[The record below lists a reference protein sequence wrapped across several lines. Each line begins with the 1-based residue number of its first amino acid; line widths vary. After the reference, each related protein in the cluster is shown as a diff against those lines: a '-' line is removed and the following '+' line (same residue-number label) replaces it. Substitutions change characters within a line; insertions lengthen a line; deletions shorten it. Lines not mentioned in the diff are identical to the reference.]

1 MRGKSSSCSY
11 QAHLGIQ
18 DAARKVDVCL
28 QQPRAWAGA
37 GVHIRPGE
45 GVFVLTSE
53 EKWAK
58 LKDIISKWLQVLDSG
73 ATDLD
78 HKELLSDRG
87 FLVYVTRDYPPMIPY
102 VKGFHLTAEMW
113 RGNRDAD
120 GWKLPDKARDVDHSP
135 ILDVDDNDDAVT
147 VRHVGRKSG
156 AEVPRA
162 PSNGLTP
169 PAPRLR
175 SDLLA
180 LLELTKSPKPPL
192 RLVRPDKVVHVFYG
206 FGDASGKGRGS
217 STFQGYKTIHHPSGE
232 MGPLGKGVYRV
243 GVVCL

>member
-1 MRGKSSSCSY
+1 
-11 QAHLGIQ
+11 
-18 DAARKVDVCL
+18 VDVCL

-120 GWKLPDKARDVDHSP
+120 G
-135 ILDVDDNDDAVT
+135 
-147 VRHVGRKSG
+147 
-156 AEVPRA
+156 
-162 PSNGLTP
+162 
-169 PAPRLR
+169 
-175 SDLLA
+175 
-180 LLELTKSPKPPL
+180 
-192 RLVRPDKVVHVFYG
+192 
-206 FGDASGKGRGS
+206 
-217 STFQGYKTIHHPSGE
+217 
-232 MGPLGKGVYRV
+232 
-243 GVVCL
+243 